1 MVTARGS
8 PYGTATTMILT
19 ETIKASTRWCKN
31 VRENRASTKSSYL
44 VKPLIRWPS
53 IHINVAKAAY
63 IPTFPICSAK
73 TDNFIWRGV

>member
-8 PYGTATTMILT
+8 PYGTATTIILT

-31 VRENRASTKSSYL
+31 TIEKSAETKSSYL
-44 VKPLIRWPS
+44 VNPWIRCPS
-53 IHINVAKAAY
+53 IQTNVAKAAY
-63 IPTFPICSAK
+63 IPTLPICSAK